1 MSIPNDDILIK
12 EMFEV
17 GAHLGY
23 SKSKRHPSTKPFIL
37 KTVHGKDII
46 DLEKTARQLRDALSF
61 LVELK
66 AKGHQVLF
74 VGTRAEARGIVRS
87 QAEVIDMPFV
97 TERWIGGTLTNIS
110 EIKKRIQKLIELS
123 EQSERGELVAA
134 TKKEKLMLE
143 REIERLEKKFGGLRN
158 LKGLPGA
165 LFVVDPK
172 REEIAVTEANQMG
185 IPVVALANTDADIT
199 KVSHP
204 IVANDTSVSSIAY
217 FVKKIAEA
225 FK

>member
-1 MSIPNDDILIK
+1 MSNNDTLIQ

-37 KTVHGKDII
+37 KTVHGKDVI
-46 DLEKTARQLRDALSF
+46 DLEKTERQLRDALSF

-66 AKGHQVLF
+66 SKGHQILF
-74 VGTRAEARGIVRS
+74 VGTKAEARGIVRS
-87 QAEVIDMPFV
+87 QAEFIDMPFV
-97 TERWIGGTLTNIS
+97 TERWIGGTLTNVS

-123 EQSERGELVAA
+123 DQSDRDELIAA

-165 LFVVDPK
+165 LFIVDPK
-172 REEIAVTEANQMG
+172 KEDIAVTEANQMG
-185 IPVVALANTDADIT
+185 IPVIALSNTDADIT
-199 KVSHP
+199 RVSYP
-204 IVANDTSVSSIAY
+204 IVANNTAVPAISF
-217 FVKKIAEA
+217 FVKKITEA
-225 FK
+225 LK